1 MCILLWNLLW
11 GNAMGTRGNTGT
23 HLGAD
28 VTADAA
34 QTLWTVWSN
43 WCVKYHLINWENP
56 ANLIREL
63 HITRAPLLLAI
74 WKITC
79 EHWWGRTD
87 QNKWCFCVGLVAG
100 GCRVTSSWCWEGV
113 AVAMTETKWIWM
125 QLTPVSLGIK
135 PQNLLRNNQNVSP
148 ASSIQHSEIKI

>member
-1 MCILLWNLLW
+1 MGNYYFSEMEKQLNLFKLKWYTLVLCCTQLFKEEKYAILAIITQCMCILLWNLLW

-74 WKITC
+74 WKSHVNID
-79 EHWWGRTD
+79 E
-87 QNKWCFCVGLVAG
+87 VGLIKINGVFVLGWSQVVAG
-100 GCRVTSSWCWEGV
+100 
-113 AVAMTETKWIWM
+113 
-125 QLTPVSLGIK
+125 
-135 PQNLLRNNQNVSP
+135 
-148 ASSIQHSEIKI
+148 